1 MAGQWVPR
9 DQDELTAGWR
19 LWLELGSSVWPRPDW
34 DGSPDEAVRGL
45 RELLQACDDVL
56 AEYLAA
62 GGSAE
67 AGVAGLVWSLH
78 PAAGWIRELWAGDT
92 TPLDGE
98 RLALLHG
105 DLAGFAEHA
114 LGVRT
119 LLAEGG
125 GWGSLT
131 L

>member
-9 DQDELTAGWR
+9 DHDELTAGWR
-19 LWLELGSSVWPRPDW
+19 LWLELGSPSWPRPDW

-45 RELLQACDDVL
+45 RELIGACDEIL
-56 AEYLAA
+56 AEYLA
-62 GGSAE
+62 GGGPAD
-67 AGVAGLVWSLH
+67 AGVAGFIRSMHL
-78 PAAGWIRELWAGDT
+78 AASWPCELWSGDT
-92 TPLDGE
+92 TPLDEE
-98 RLALLHG
+98 RMALLHG

-114 LGVRT
+114 RGVRT

-125 GWGSLT
+125 GWASLT

>member
-34 DGSPDEAVRGL
+34 DGTPDEAVRGL
-45 RELLQACDDVL
+45 RDLVLACDEIASAAPATEVAAL
-56 AEYLAA
+56 VRSMHLAA
-62 GGSAE
+62 SW
-67 AGVAGLVWSLH
+67 VC
-78 PAAGWIRELWAGDT
+78 ELWSGDT
-92 TPLDGE
+92 TPLDDE
-98 RLALLHG
+98 RMALLHG
-105 DLAGFAEHA
+105 DLAGFADHA
-114 LGVRT
+114 TGVRT

-125 GWGSLT
+125 GWASLP